1 MSEILVIQHVESE
14 GLGIISSLLREAGL
28 EADIRRV
35 FKADPLPRS
44 VEGYRGLI
52 CLGGPMGVYEE
63 EAYPFI
69 GAEIALIESAL
80 KAQAPIFGICLG
92 AQLLARAAGAKVYKG
107 GAKEIGW
114 FRVRL
119 TDAGRHER
127 LLAGF
132 PEEYTVFQWH
142 GDTFDVPANAINLAS
157 SELFANQF
165 IKVGPSAYGIQF
177 HLEVTEPMVGE
188 WLKINAAE
196 VAAVESADPAIIL
209 KQTPFNIP
217 SIHALGRVMIA
228 RFLRMTLI

>member
-1 MSEILVIQHVESE
+1 MSDILVIQHVESE
-14 GLGIISSLLREAGL
+14 GLGIISGMLREAGL

-35 FKADPLPRS
+35 FKQDPLPRS

-63 EAYPFI
+63 DAYPFI

-80 KAQAPIFGICLG
+80 KAHRPMLGICLG

-119 TDAGRHER
+119 TEAGRR
-127 LLAGF
+127 AQLLAGF
-132 PEEYTVFQWH
+132 PDEYTVFQWH
-142 GDTFDVPANAINLAS
+142 GDTFDVPANAVNLAS
-157 SELFANQF
+157 SDLFANQF
-165 IKVGPSAYGIQF
+165 IKVGPAAYGIQF

-196 VAAVESADPAIIL
+196 VAAVKSADPAIIL

-217 SIHALGRVMIA
+217 SIHALGRAMIA
-228 RFLRMTLI
+228 RFLRLTLI

>member
-1 MSEILVIQHVESE
+1 MSDILVIQHVESE
-14 GLGIISSLLREAGL
+14 GLGIISVMLREAGL
-28 EADIRRV
+28 EADIIRV

-44 VEGYRGLI
+44 IGGYRGLI

-69 GAEIALIESAL
+69 GDEIALIESAL
-80 KAQAPIFGICLG
+80 KAHTPMLGICLG

-114 FRVRL
+114 FKVRL
-119 TDAGRHER
+119 TQEGKGAR

-142 GDTFDVPANAINLAS
+142 GDTFDIPADSVNLAS
-157 SELFANQF
+157 SELFQNQF

-177 HLEVTEPMVGE
+177 HLEVTETMVAE

-196 VAAVESADPAIIL
+196 VAAVKSADPAVIL
-209 KQTPFNIP
+209 KQTPLNIP